1 MRLILTALRHIKNF
15 LPESAF
21 LVPTKGGLVQWPYLF
36 RIEHTCQYK
45 QII

>member
-1 MRLILTALRHIKNF
+1 MRLILTALRHIKKFYPKEPF
-15 LPESAF
+15 LF
-21 LVPTKGGLVQWPYLF
+21 LAKGELVQWPYLF

>member
-1 MRLILTALRHIKNF
+1 MRLILTALRHIIF